1 MSEKESIAVSVII
14 PVHNAAGY
22 ISDTLSTVLS
32 QTLNDIE
39 IIIVNDCSDDNTL
52 EIVSALAE
60 TDSRIRV
67 INNTTNLGGG
77 GSRNI
82 GLDAATGE
90 YVIFLDDDDYVDN
103 MMLERMYA
111 RAREG
116 ANKQVISSQADSLIK
131 ISRIWADFFPANTS
145 NQPI

>member
-52 EIVSALAE
+52 GKV
-60 TDSRIRV
+60 R
-67 INNTTNLGGG
+67 
-77 GSRNI
+77 
-82 GLDAATGE
+82 
-90 YVIFLDDDDYVDN
+90 
-103 MMLERMYA
+103 
-111 RAREG
+111 
-116 ANKQVISSQADSLIK
+116 
-131 ISRIWADFFPANTS
+131 ISRSFLPKLTR
-145 NQPI
+145 

>member
-60 TDSRIRV
+60 TDSRIR
-67 INNTTNLGGG
+67 
-77 GSRNI
+77 
-82 GLDAATGE
+82 
-90 YVIFLDDDDYVDN
+90 
-103 MMLERMYA
+103 
-111 RAREG
+111 EG

>member
-67 INNTTNLGGG
+67 TRQILVGEAQETSGWMLLPVSTLFFLMTT
-77 GSRNI
+77 I
-82 GLDAATGE
+82 
-90 YVIFLDDDDYVDN
+90 
-103 MMLERMYA
+103 M
-111 RAREG
+111 
-116 ANKQVISSQADSLIK
+116 
-131 ISRIWADFFPANTS
+131 
-145 NQPI
+145 PIT